1 MGPFSFE
8 EFTNLR
14 LKKSTHL
21 SLKTELHEMRNMKQL
36 RHWYWKC
43 GFCQLMCRVLLGC
56 AGLVGREYWVRAY
69 WWCGK

>member
-1 MGPFSFE
+1 MGPFTFE
-8 EFTNLR
+8 EFINLR
-14 LKKSTHL
+14 FKKTTHL

-36 RHWYWKC
+36 GDSINSC
-43 GFCQLMCRVLLGC
+43 VVFLLGC